1 MSSTFTLL
9 DAASLQGAI
18 HQAKELCSEHQCLY
32 IGDSETVLGEVA
44 PWLFDATH
52 SPGFKQWLAEEA
64 PGKNWT
70 IIIQS
75 QATLRE
81 LHHHFRQFLMVTT
94 DEGKELYFRFY
105 DPRVLR
111 VFLPTCDAVQLQE
124 FFGDLVDAY
133 LMENEAGKMIRFTLD
148 GVVLYKQELGMD
160 LKAFLNIRDK
170 ELAEVIANTERK
182 ACATANSPA

>member
-1 MSSTFTLL
+1 MNDLHFLL
-9 DAASLQGAI
+9 DAARLGGNI
-18 HQAKELCSEHQCLY
+18 HEAKELCSEHQCLY

-64 PGKNWT
+64 PGKSWA

-75 QATLRE
+75 QATLRD

-111 VFLPTCDAVQLQE
+111 VFLPTCNAEQLQE
-124 FFGDLVDAY
+124 FFGDVVDAY
-133 LMENEAGKMIRFTLD
+133 IMEDEEGKMIRFSLD
-148 GVVLYKQELGMD
+148 SVVLYKQELGMD
-160 LKAFLNIRDK
+160 LKAFVTIREK
-170 ELAEVIANTERK
+170 ELAEVIANKERM
-182 ACATANSPA
+182 ACAPLNSPY